1 MKFYFLD
8 DDNNILNLLNII
20 IKDRNLGDVVG
31 SDTSPLSALSE
42 VSMLKPDIIIVDFL
56 MKEMDGVTFIKK
68 AKKHVPNASFI
79 MLSQVSSKEMIGSAY
94 EAGIEFFINKPLNSI
109 EVESVIKNVQN
120 HIETSQKLQKV
131 QEILHVDTTEN
142 ISPSNEPVNNT
153 MTPEERNRLLN
164 LLQTLGMAG
173 EKGAQDIVLI
183 VDHLLTTNTTIGS
196 QPLKE
201 LCSEFTD
208 MPKSMEQRI
217 RRAASTGLSNVAY
230 MGLDD
235 YGNPIFEQYAAM
247 LFGFEQVRKE
257 MDYIEGKADKH
268 GVVKIRNFLNSITHY
283 CRR

>member
-20 IKDRNLGDVVG
+20 VKDRGLGEVVG
-31 SDTSPLSALSE
+31 SDTSPLSALSD
-42 VSMLKPDIIIVDFL
+42 VAMLKPDIIIVDFL
-56 MKEMDGVTFIKK
+56 MKEMDGVTFIMK

-79 MLSQVSSKEMIGSAY
+79 MLSQVSSKDMISSAY

-109 EVESVIKNVQN
+109 EVESVIKNVQS

-131 QEILHVDTTEN
+131 QEILHVDT
-142 ISPSNEPVNNT
+142 SVPSTIPSEPVNET
-153 MTPEERNRLLN
+153 MKPEERTRLLN
-164 LLQTLGMAG
+164 LLQNLGMAG

-183 VDHLLTTNTTIGS
+183 VEYLLTTNTTIGT

-201 LCSEFTD
+201 LCGEFTD

-257 MDYIEGKADKH
+257 MDYIAGKSDKH

-283 CRR
+283 CSR